1 MFFRKPII
9 IGNWK
14 MNKNLDQALS
24 LVKEIVTKDLDES
37 VEKVI
42 CVPYLYVN
50 EIRKILEKSD
60 IEIGVQNMYFEE
72 KGAFTGEISPTMLK
86 SCGVKYVILGHS
98 ERRNIFKETDEL
110 INKKVISALENDLIP
125 ILCCGETL
133 NERKENKEK
142 EVIENQI
149 KKALLEVDREK
160 ISKIIIAYEP
170 IWAIGTGVVAS
181 LEDAENMCKYI
192 RSILFKLYKD
202 QANKVRI
209 QYGGSVKQENI
220 KDLMKQEN
228 IDGALVGGA
237 SLDVSFS
244 KIINYK
250 L

>member
-98 ERRNIFKETDEL
+98 ERRNIFKETDDL

-149 KKALLEVDREK
+149 KKALLEL
-160 ISKIIIAYEP
+160 
-170 IWAIGTGVVAS
+170 S
-181 LEDAENMCKYI
+181 LI
-192 RSILFKLYKD
+192 HI
-202 QANKVRI
+202 
-209 QYGGSVKQENI
+209 
-220 KDLMKQEN
+220 
-228 IDGALVGGA
+228 
-237 SLDVSFS
+237 
-244 KIINYK
+244 
-250 L
+250 

>member
-98 ERRNIFKETDEL
+98 ERRNIFKETDDL

>member
-50 EIRKILEKSD
+50 EIRKIFEKSD
-60 IEIGVQNMYFEE
+60 IEIGVQNMYFEK

-98 ERRNIFKETDEL
+98 ERRNIFKETDDL

>member
-60 IEIGVQNMYFEE
+60 IEIGVQNMYFEK

-98 ERRNIFKETDEL
+98 ERRNIFKETDDL

-181 LEDAENMCKYI
+181 LEDAEDMCKYI

-244 KIINYK
+244 NIINYK

>member
-60 IEIGVQNMYFEE
+60 IEIGVQNMYFEK

-98 ERRNIFKETDEL
+98 ERRNIFKETDDL

-244 KIINYK
+244 NIINYK

>member
-60 IEIGVQNMYFEE
+60 IEIGVQNMYFEK

-98 ERRNIFKETDEL
+98 ERRNIFKETDDL
-110 INKKVISALENDLIP
+110 INKKVISTLENDLIP

-244 KIINYK
+244 NIINYK

>member
-60 IEIGVQNMYFEE
+60 IELGAQNMYFEK

-98 ERRNIFKETDEL
+98 ERRNIFKETDDL